1 MIQFYRI
8 PLKFIKINRQKLLRP
23 IDPFF
28 VLFVTALHYGS
39 LILLF
44 PILALLYRSKRYA
57 WPVVKQCLFS
67 PIVVAACQVTFM
79 TGLIATAINCVMGI
93 MIAWVLVQYRFPGKK
108 ILDMAVDLP
117 FALPTSVGG
126 LTLMTVYN
134 DKGWMGPICAFCGI
148 KIVFTQLGVLM
159 AMIFVSMPFV
169 IRTIQPVL
177 YSIEYEVEEAAWC
190 LGASQW
196 TTFWWVI
203 FPSLSSSLLTG
214 TTLAF
219 SRAIAEYGSIVLVA
233 SNIPRRDL
241 VISVLIFQRLEQ
253 YDYQGATS
261 IAILVLSIS
270 FVILLSINSIQ
281 IWKQN
286 WKK

>member
-1 MIQFYRI
+1 MIRFYRI
-8 PLKFIKINRQKLLRP
+8 PFEINRKRLLRS
-23 IDPFF
+23 IDPFL

-44 PILALLYRSKRYA
+44 PVLALLYRSKRYA
-57 WPVVKQCLFS
+57 WPVVKHSLLS
-67 PIVVAACQVTFM
+67 PIVIAACQMTFL

-93 MIAWVLVQYRFPGKK
+93 MIAWVLVQYRFPGKR

-134 DKGWMGPICAFCGI
+134 DKGWMGPICSFLGV
-148 KIVFTQLGVLM
+148 KIVFTQLGILM

-177 YSIEYEVEEAAWC
+177 YGIEHEVEEAAWC

-270 FVILLSINSIQ
+270 FIILLSINSIQ

>member
-1 MIQFYRI
+1 MIRFYRI
-8 PLKFIKINRQKLLRP
+8 PVKINRKRLLRS
-23 IDPFF
+23 IDPFL

-44 PILALLYRSKRYA
+44 PVLALLYRSKRYA
-57 WPVVKQCLFS
+57 WPVVKQSLLS
-67 PIVVAACQVTFM
+67 PTVIAACQVTFI
-79 TGLIATAINCVMGI
+79 TGLIAAAINCVMGI
-93 MIAWVLVQYRFPGKK
+93 MIAWVLVQYRFPGKR

-134 DKGWMGPICAFCGI
+134 DKGWMGPICSFFGV

-177 YSIEYEVEEAAWC
+177 YGIEHEVEEAAWC

-219 SRAIAEYGSIVLVA
+219 SRAIAEYGSISLVA

-241 VISVLIFQRLEQ
+241 VISVLIFQRLDQ

-270 FVILLSINSIQ
+270 FIILLSINSIQ